1 MRRPGAATNGSGTSC
16 RQPTWRAMF
25 GEEDFLNQALI
36 ARVDVADTHAY
47 GWQSRRQVDTA
58 RASDA
63 KPIRY
68 VYGCPR

>member
-1 MRRPGAATNGSGTSC
+1 
-16 RQPTWRAMF
+16 MF

-47 GWQSRRQVDTA
+47 GCQSRRQVDTA
-58 RASDA
+58 RAFDA